1 MPSSLLFATNSE
13 GRVYTLSTNSSSWRE
28 FPYVGLE
35 FKKISTVPNF
45 MWAIGGDRQ
54 VYVHVHGLDVPIRVK
69 EESYENERWIPI
81 EGFSKMLLPTDRYK
95 YSSSDGS
102 AERSIDKI
110 RLPSMAWQWDG
121 DWHLDLD
128 LDGQTLDEGWMYAL
142 DFPATYSA
150 KCSWNSYVR
159 RRKWI
164 RFRRYSALNTW
175 CAVAPLHKDPTQE
188 PFIDVSIGGNNVP
201 NAPADTLIVWAITA
215 HGRAMFRTG
224 VNTTAPEGLRWT
236 AISTPAGCELTQI
249 SVGSTG
255 LVWAVLHNGRV
266 LVRSGVTRDNL
277 CGETWLD
284 VKPPTPSQTT
294 DTSNGLKIV
303 QVSVGTDTVWC
314 VTNDHHVWFR
324 RGIKGDAAGIS
335 EDAAI
340 GSGWVE
346 MVGNISMVSVSPNDQ
361 VFAVGATDRKILFR
375 AGVSAS
381 DPTGKKWR
389 QLQCPMQ
396 ISRTSSSMSIVSRKS
411 GSGSTPGSK
420 TQSFSN
426 LYTKEKEKGVV
437 ETCAIIENLPH
448 SPAST
453 SSGGYSAQTRLKNE
467 LWRNASDSPPNIG
480 SLNLNER
487 HKKRTA
493 ALREPTHASSAP
505 AAEIVEISGK
515 HFETQLKNP
524 RAWSPVRS
532 VGSVVGTEAHPES
545 DSTVF
550 DADSTHHGSDAF
562 LGDDEDHAGSQFWSE
577 CEVMWSCT
585 AAGALAVDPTNL
597 PNWFNEQLSA
607 DGKIDLKAEWRVD
620 IMEKLKKRQTR
631 FLAIKNIEKYEK
643 AIELSSWVKS
653 AEARYQRP
661 GGEFEDCLIELEW
674 VSSAEQSNNGNT
686 ESDTGTFTVLNPDGD
701 TTKIQFSLSD
711 ITCVQCCSEP
721 PSPRIAIHAP
731 RLPTNYSPVKLQF
744 ATDAEMEDW
753 ISHLTSVCCQINEV
767 MGKPAANS
775 IWLTSDLGDV
785 FVFDPC
791 NMKSNQLETK
801 GNFYVDKIDVTAT
814 ETPYYVT
821 LHNGMPCGTEL
832 EIAGCVYDDADQ
844 IRFDLQCHPKIKVR
858 HKVDKYRV
866 IAMHINPRFNE
877 NTIVFNSMDD
887 SEWLEEIRYNKM
899 VFAPGA
905 TFTLKIKA
913 QQNYYKIFVNNA
925 HFADYTYRTDPE
937 SVTCL
942 YVSGRV
948 KLFNVIYYSPSVIIS
963 MQQMFWRQMGGHLKR
978 VFTCGAG
985 IVWGMS
991 CDNTAWCYNGGWGGH
1006 FLKGL
1011 EGGCGK
1017 MNQMIDTHTFYV
1029 YENQRWNPISGFT
1042 TKSLPTDRHM
1052 WSDAT
1057 GRQKRSKDHTKL
1069 LSAHC
1074 EWISD
1079 WIVDFN
1085 LPGGADKEGWQYAI
1099 DFPASY
1105 HSAKKITD
1113 CVRRRRW
1120 VKRCRLTSSGPWQEL
1135 SHSKIIDASLQILDD
1150 DADSAAGDFEDLR
1163 VTAWAVAANGDVLI
1177 RHGVTPSN
1185 PRGDRW
1191 EHIVSEQPLVAI
1203 SVSPT
1208 GQIWAVGRN
1217 GMIFFRYGITKHN
1230 PLGEAWQAVEAPAG
1244 VTFKYVSA
1252 GKAGIWAIDNRTRL
1266 AVRKEITKTFPEGSH
1281 WQFLPNVPS
1290 VPPNSETHVGFKS
1303 ISVGKEVW
1311 AIAMNGVICKRCGI
1325 TKENPAGA
1333 GWNVGIPG
1341 QWQHISVEGFC

>member
-453 SSGGYSAQTRLKNE
+453 SSGGYSAQTRLKNDGYHSE
-467 LWRNASDSPPNIG
+467 MKAMAIPASASASASATATATVIATDVNGTITATLTPT
-480 SLNLNER
+480 
-487 HKKRTA
+487 TA
-493 ALREPTHASSAP
+493 AEVAFALV
-505 AAEIVEISGK
+505 AAV
-515 HFETQLKNP
+515 
-524 RAWSPVRS
+524 
-532 VGSVVGTEAHPES
+532 
-545 DSTVF
+545 
-550 DADSTHHGSDAF
+550 
-562 LGDDEDHAGSQFWSE
+562 
-577 CEVMWSCT
+577 
-585 AAGALAVDPTNL
+585 
-597 PNWFNEQLSA
+597 
-607 DGKIDLKAEWRVD
+607 AE
-620 IMEKLKKRQTR
+620 E
-631 FLAIKNIEKYEK
+631 E
-643 AIELSSWVKS
+643 
-653 AEARYQRP
+653 AEA
-661 GGEFEDCLIELEW
+661 
-674 VSSAEQSNNGNT
+674 
-686 ESDTGTFTVLNPDGD
+686 
-701 TTKIQFSLSD
+701 
-711 ITCVQCCSEP
+711 
-721 PSPRIAIHAP
+721 
-731 RLPTNYSPVKLQF
+731 
-744 ATDAEMEDW
+744 DAEAE
-753 ISHLTSVCCQINEV
+753 LYTPTFVTSYNLITN
-767 MGKPAANS
+767 
-775 IWLTSDLGDV
+775 
-785 FVFDPC
+785 
-791 NMKSNQLETK
+791 
-801 GNFYVDKIDVTAT
+801 
-814 ETPYYVT
+814 
-821 LHNGMPCGTEL
+821 GTEL
-832 EIAGCVYDDADQ
+832 AQSTLTEI
-844 IRFDLQCHPKIKVR
+844 
-858 HKVDKYRV
+858 
-866 IAMHINPRFNE
+866 
-877 NTIVFNSMDD
+877 S
-887 SEWLEEIRYNKM
+887 
-899 VFAPGA
+899 
-905 TFTLKIKA
+905 LK
-913 QQNYYKIFVNNA
+913 
-925 HFADYTYRTDPE
+925 
-937 SVTCL
+937 
-942 YVSGRV
+942 
-948 KLFNVIYYSPSVIIS
+948 
-963 MQQMFWRQMGGHLKR
+963 
-978 VFTCGAG
+978 
-985 IVWGMS
+985 
-991 CDNTAWCYNGGWGGH
+991 
-1006 FLKGL
+1006 
-1011 EGGCGK
+1011 
-1017 MNQMIDTHTFYV
+1017 
-1029 YENQRWNPISGFT
+1029 
-1042 TKSLPTDRHM
+1042 
-1052 WSDAT
+1052 
-1057 GRQKRSKDHTKL
+1057 
-1069 LSAHC
+1069 
-1074 EWISD
+1074 
-1079 WIVDFN
+1079 DF
-1085 LPGGADKEGWQYAI
+1085 
-1099 DFPASY
+1099 
-1105 HSAKKITD
+1105 
-1113 CVRRRRW
+1113 
-1120 VKRCRLTSSGPWQEL
+1120 
-1135 SHSKIIDASLQILDD
+1135 
-1150 DADSAAGDFEDLR
+1150 DLR
-1163 VTAWAVAANGDVLI
+1163 VELQSAQAQLSEALLMPCVVKLPQSQLQSNGI
-1177 RHGVTPSN
+1177 
-1185 PRGDRW
+1185 
-1191 EHIVSEQPLVAI
+1191 
-1203 SVSPT
+1203 
-1208 GQIWAVGRN
+1208 
-1217 GMIFFRYGITKHN
+1217 
-1230 PLGEAWQAVEAPAG
+1230 
-1244 VTFKYVSA
+1244 
-1252 GKAGIWAIDNRTRL
+1252 
-1266 AVRKEITKTFPEGSH
+1266 
-1281 WQFLPNVPS
+1281 
-1290 VPPNSETHVGFKS
+1290 
-1303 ISVGKEVW
+1303 
-1311 AIAMNGVICKRCGI
+1311 
-1325 TKENPAGA
+1325 
-1333 GWNVGIPG
+1333 
-1341 QWQHISVEGFC
+1341 